1 MTYPTI
7 THHRLLKTTSGF
19 SESDPGLSFVAS
31 SSHNSPETV
40 AYLSK
45 WKDPKMKTMGSSLK
59 LLLVAQGEAH
69 VYPRMAPT
77 NEWDTCAADAIVRAA
92 GGEVVQHEGGATC
105 EHGALLQ
112 YNKVK
117 PLNPWFVCR
126 GCMI

>member
-1 MTYPTI
+1 MT
-7 THHRLLKTTSGF
+7 HRLLLNPASAF
-19 SESDPGLSFVAS
+19 SENDSGLSFVAS

-45 WKDPKMKTMGSSLK
+45 WKDPKMKSMGSSLK
-59 LLLVAQGEAH
+59 LLLVAMGEAH

-92 GGEVVQHEGGATC
+92 GGEVIQHEGGAAC
-105 EHGALLQ
+105 EHGLPLR

-117 PLNPWFVCR
+117 TLNPWFVVR
-126 GCMI
+126 GRMVP